1 VPLTIVIADDYP
13 DYRTLVRLLVGPLSD
28 AVVVGE
34 AADGNEALALVLLE
48 RPALVIADMVM
59 PRLNGI
65 ELTRRIKQ
73 ELPQTKVIL
82 MSAYTQQT
90 YRRVA
95 AESGAD
101 GFVYKRAISTDL
113 LPMMAEV
120 IGRPLAGDQGLVPP
134 SADG

>member
-1 VPLTIVIADDYP
+1 
-13 DYRTLVRLLVGPLSD
+13 
-28 AVVVGE
+28 
-34 AADGNEALALVLLE
+34 
-48 RPALVIADMVM
+48 MVM

-73 ELPQTKVIL
+73 EPPQTKVIL

-101 GFVYKRAISTDL
+101 GFVYKQAIRTDL
-113 LPMMAEV
+113 LPMMAAV
-120 IGRPLAGDQGLVPP
+120 IGRPLGGDRGLVPP